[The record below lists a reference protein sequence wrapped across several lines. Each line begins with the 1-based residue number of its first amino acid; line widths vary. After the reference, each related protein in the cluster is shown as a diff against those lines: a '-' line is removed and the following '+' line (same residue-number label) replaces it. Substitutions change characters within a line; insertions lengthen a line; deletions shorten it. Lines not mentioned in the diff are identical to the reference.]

1 MESIQFIDLST
12 VTVLILFLVGF
23 IGGMV
28 SGFIGSGGA
37 FVLTPAMMS
46 LGVPAVVAVASNMAH
61 KFPKALVGA
70 HKRNKYGQ
78 VDIKLGIVMGLF
90 AEAGVLFGKH
100 VMVDIREVFGT
111 AGTNL
116 YVSAVFVVVLGIV
129 GSFVLRD
136 ALREKQG
143 EAAQRGPREHS
154 SAVRWVRGLHIP
166 GTMIYFK
173 SMDAKVSFLVLA
185 PLGFATGLLAATI
198 AVGGFIGVPAMMYLL
213 GLPALTASATELV
226 IAFVM
231 GLGGSFIYALDGFVD
246 IRLSM
251 IILAGSLFGIQ
262 IGAIGTTYVKDYVV
276 KFVMAA
282 IMLLVL
288 LSRFFYIP
296 GYLSDLGAV
305 AHIAEGLRRLL
316 DGIGEGTLAFALV
329 FGAVMIL
336 QALFKGMREHRLA
349 EAIAAPAPALVAAG
363 MPGMA
368 FAAPG
373 ASAPLPAAA
382 PAAAT
387 ETRHQLSPLG
397 RFERFLVASDSSEF
411 SSAAVREAIAMTR
424 KCGAE
429 LHVMSLV
436 ATGVEQESLGEPILK
451 QEMDAARAHLDEVK
465 AEAES
470 AGVACETHLI
480 HGETVDREIVAL
492 ADQLNADII
501 VMGRRGRRGL
511 ARMLLGHATAQV
523 IGQAH
528 CSVLVVPRA
537 ATVEGRQL
545 VVATDGSRFAQA
557 AAFTAASL
565 GAFCNSRVTV
575 ASVTGAS
582 HSAERRIE
590 AEQAVAQVLEHM
602 QSKGVVA
609 EGVTLEGH
617 PAEVIA
623 ELARE
628 KGADLIVTGSHGR
641 TGLER
646 VLLGSTSE
654 RILNETPCAVLVV
667 KAA

>member
-1 MESIQFIDLST
+1 MEQIHFIDL
-12 VTVLILFLVGF
+12 TVLNTVILFLVGF
-23 IGGMV
+23 VGGMV

-46 LGVPAVVAVASNMAH
+46 MGVPGVVAVASNMAH

-78 VDIKLGIVMGLF
+78 VDVKLGVVMGIF

-100 VMVDIREVFGT
+100 VMVGIREAFGA

-116 YVSAVFVVVLGIV
+116 YVSIVFVVVLGIV
-129 GSFVLRD
+129 GGFVLRD
-136 ALREKQG
+136 GLRERRG
-143 EAAQRGPREHS
+143 DAAQKEKKELSPL
-154 SAVRWVRGLHIP
+154 VRWVRSLNIP

-198 AVGGFIGVPAMMYLL
+198 AVGGFIGVPAMMYVL

-231 GLGGSFIYALDGFVD
+231 GLGGSFFYALDGFVD

-288 LSRFFYIP
+288 VSRFFYIP
-296 GYLSDLGAV
+296 GYLSELGAV
-305 AHIAEGLRRLL
+305 ASFDAGLRQLL
-316 DGIGEGTLAFALV
+316 DGAGQGVLALALV

-336 QALFKGMREHRLA
+336 QALYKGMREHRLA
-349 EAIAAPAPALVAAG
+349 Q
-363 MPGMA
+363 
-368 FAAPG
+368 
-373 ASAPLPAAA
+373 AAA
-382 PAAAT
+382 PALAAAGVPGVAFAANEPVAASAG
-387 ETRHQLSPLG
+387 ETASGAAAAPQLSPLG
-397 RFERFLVASDSSEF
+397 RFERFLVASDGSEF
-411 SSAAVREAIAMTR
+411 SAAAVREAMAMAR

-429 LHVMSLV
+429 VHVMSLV
-436 ATGVEQESLGEPILK
+436 ATGVEQESLGEAILK
-451 QEMDAARAHLDEVK
+451 QEMEAAQSHLDGIK
-465 AEAES
+465 AEAEA
-470 AGVACETHLI
+470 AGVTCRTHLV
-480 HGETVDREIVAL
+480 HGQSVDLEITDL
-492 ADQLNADII
+492 AEQIRADVI

-511 ARMLLGHATAQV
+511 ARMMLGHATAQV
-523 IGQAH
+523 IGRAR
-528 CSVLVVPRA
+528 CNVLVVPRA
-537 ATVEGRQL
+537 AKVEGRQIVL
-545 VVATDGSRFAQA
+545 ATDGSRFAEA
-557 AAFTAASL
+557 AAVTAARL
-565 GAFCNSRVTV
+565 GGFCTSRVTV
-575 ASVTGAS
+575 ASVTTAS
-582 HSAERRIE
+582 HSPERKAD
-590 AEQAVAQVLEHM
+590 AEQAVARVVEHM
-602 QSKGVVA
+602 QGKGIAADGVVR
-609 EGVTLEGH
+609 EGQ
-617 PAEVIA
+617 PADVVAGI
-623 ELARE
+623 ARE
-628 KGADLIVTGSHGR
+628 RNADLIITGSHGR